1 MGIFKIYSYSNFQTC
16 NTVLLIMV
24 IAMHYFLMAEW
35 CSIEWIYYSLFF
47 LFPPPEDLL
56 CIA

>member
-24 IAMHYFLMAEW
+24 IAMHYFLMAE
-35 CSIEWIYYSLFF
+35 
-47 LFPPPEDLL
+47 
-56 CIA
+56 